1 MTQHETETTPN
12 HPRSKAVPFVLV
24 AAVAGIAAVVL
35 FAGIIPALRRS
46 KALAEETAAR
56 GAAMQKVVFVEA
68 TAAPATA
75 RVSLPARLAAQQET
89 ALFAQ
94 TGGYLGAMQ
103 VDVGDAVK
111 AGQLLV
117 EIATPVLDREIEQSA
132 AAMKVAQAKIELAQA
147 KLDLAHASLER
158 LRRVGDARA
167 VSQQTLD
174 EAAANEKS
182 DAATL
187 AAARADLASVE
198 AAGHRLE
205 AQKSLARIVA
215 PFDGEITA
223 RGFDA
228 GALIV
233 ADRID
238 VARPIFR
245 VTNREEIRAFVDVPQ
260 SFAASIAA
268 GQSIDLTVRELAGRH
283 FEAKI
288 VRAAPELD
296 RTTRTRL
303 VEARIANA
311 DHALLPGMFAEAAVQ
326 SVRAA
331 GTTMVPGEA
340 ILIRDGKQALAV
352 IDAQDTLHY
361 VVVTLGRDNG
371 AQVEV
376 LGGAAS
382 GVPVGA
388 RLAVGLSRQP
398 ADGAKVAPVARA
410 TK

>member
-1 MTQHETETTPN
+1 
-12 HPRSKAVPFVLV
+12 
-24 AAVAGIAAVVL
+24 
-35 FAGIIPALRRS
+35 
-46 KALAEETAAR
+46 
-56 GAAMQKVVFVEA
+56 
-68 TAAPATA
+68 
-75 RVSLPARLAAQQET
+75 
-89 ALFAQ
+89 
-94 TGGYLGAMQ
+94 
-103 VDVGDAVK
+103 
-111 AGQLLV
+111 
-117 EIATPVLDREIEQSA
+117 
-132 AAMKVAQAKIELAQA
+132 
-147 KLDLAHASLER
+147 
-158 LRRVGDARA
+158 VGDARA

-198 AAGHRLE
+198 AAGHKLE

-223 RGFDA
+223 RGYDA

-238 VARPIFR
+238 AARPIFR

-283 FEAKI
+283 FDAKI
-288 VRAAPELD
+288 TRAAPELD

-303 VEARIANA
+303 VEARVANA
-311 DHALLPGMFAEAAVQ
+311 DHALLPGMFAEAAIA

-361 VVVTLGRDNG
+361 IVVTLGRDNG

-382 GVPVGA
+382 GVPAGA